1 MEKGRQEGEETYPIL
16 IICILVALMKF
27 TEGTVLGL
35 HGAHAAKPVQPVT
48 RSEQDTVTTRDL
60 QMAGK
65 TVLNWAR
72 HVKHSCANR
81 GHHVMV
87 RMAYG
92 MSLLFVITPNTQTLK
107 RINGLCIED
116 IRQTL

>member
-1 MEKGRQEGEETYPIL
+1 MIS
-16 IICILVALMKF
+16 INVAFMKF
-27 TEGTVLGL
+27 TEVTVLGR

-65 TVLNWAR
+65 TALNWAR

-81 GHHVMV
+81 GRHVMV
-87 RMAYG
+87 SIAYV
-92 MSLLFVITPNTQTLK
+92 MSLLFVITLHA
-107 RINGLCIED
+107 
-116 IRQTL
+116 

>member
-1 MEKGRQEGEETYPIL
+1 
-16 IICILVALMKF
+16 MKF
-27 TEGTVLGL
+27 TEGTLLGR

-65 TVLNWAR
+65 TALNWAR

-81 GHHVMV
+81 GHHAMV
-87 RMAYG
+87 TMAYV
-92 MSLLFVITPNTQTLK
+92 MPLLFVITLHRQ
-107 RINGLCIED
+107 IIE
-116 IRQTL
+116 TY